1 MGRERIK
8 VNIAEVEDFLRRIG
22 SKYNIKKA
30 IIFGSAV
37 RGKFKEDSD
46 IDLIIVSDEFKGKSA
61 LKRPV
66 QLYLE
71 WDLDYPVEFIC
82 YTTDEFEEL
91 RNRVSLVSEALKEG
105 IVVKFG

>member
-1 MGRERIK
+1 MGREGIDIR
-8 VNIAEVEDFLRRIG
+8 EVENFLRRIS
-22 SKYNIKKA
+22 SKCNIKRA
-30 IIFGSAV
+30 IIFGSAIKGEF
-37 RGKFKEDSD
+37 REDSD

-71 WDLDYPVEFIC
+71 WDLDHPVDFIC

-91 RNRVSLVSEALKEG
+91 KNRVSLVKEALKKG
-105 IVVKFG
+105 VVVEFG